1 MQETSVKNSIKSF
14 GDIKSNKISIVTPTD
29 ASNFSIQLTRISK
42 MLDESVLKFTKRYL
56 IIQTELEEMKREFI
70 GDVSLVSEYLN
81 LTKKEIRAEKFDN
94 ITFGKFS
101 NLNNI
106 PKIPNYE
113 HRILTKGEKKINK
126 KNNNNYNLNNINYYR
141 KQNYNTQFIN
151 INNNNKKY
159 NKNTNNNNKLSQEIK
174 KEFFKEESLN
184 KKNKNQINKNEN
196 NKKNNSIKKKEILK
210 SLPDNKTKAIYILLN
225 SDIVPYEEKLKLLTT
240 KKIIYSQFSPNDI
253 YNETLF
259 NIENKINLL
268 KQNQIEEDEL
278 NIIQNLSSYPT
289 KTAKTGLNFLNE
301 EKENELMID
310 NELNQKLL
318 EMICV
323 CLNENL
329 IENKGENIKET
340 YEKFFKKYNV
350 NSIKDLFYE
359 VIYKKIYNDLFIG
372 KLNNKEIDEIIN
384 SISGNKILISD
395 NLVSNNNKVF
405 SYVAF
410 SLDEILEFLKGIKDV
425 EDDLKEKIKNEMEVK
440 SLLEEEDKIR
450 NLIGT

>member
-1 MQETSVKNSIKSF
+1 MQEMSVKNSIRNF
-14 GDIKSNKISIVTPTD
+14 GDIKSNKVSIKTPID
-29 ASNFSIQLTRISK
+29 ASNIYLQLSRIGK

-56 IIQTELEEMKREFI
+56 IIQTELEETKREFV
-70 GDVSLVSEYLN
+70 GDVSLISEYLN
-81 LTKKEIRAEKFDN
+81 LTKKEIRYEKFD
-94 ITFGKFS
+94 IAGFGKYS
-101 NLNNI
+101 NINNI

-113 HRILTKGEKKINK
+113 HRILTKGEKRLNK
-126 KNNNNYNLNNINYYR
+126 KNNNYNLSNINYYR
-141 KQNYNTQFIN
+141 KQNYNTQFVN
-151 INNNNKKY
+151 INNNNKN
-159 NKNTNNNNKLSQEIK
+159 NKTSNINNKLSQEIK
-174 KEFFKEESLN
+174 KEIYKEQTLN
-184 KKNKNQINKNEN
+184 KLNKNKMNKKEN
-196 NKKNNSIKKKEILK
+196 NVNKEKSLKKKKEILK

-225 SDIVPYEEKLKLLTT
+225 SEIVPYEEKLKLLTT
-240 KKIIYSQFSPNDI
+240 KKIIYSQVSPNDI
-253 YNETLF
+253 YNDTLF

-301 EKENELMID
+301 NKENELMID

-318 EMICV
+318 EMIHV

-329 IENKGENIKET
+329 LENKGENIKET

-372 KLNNKEIDEIIN
+372 KLSNKEIDAIIN

-410 SLDEILEFLKGIKDV
+410 SLDEILEFLKGIKEVD
-425 EDDLKEKIKNEMEVK
+425 DDLREKIKNEMTIK
-440 SLLEEEDKIR
+440 SLFEEEDRIR
-450 NLIGT
+450 NLIDN

>member
-1 MQETSVKNSIKSF
+1 MQEMSVKNSIRNF
-14 GDIKSNKISIVTPTD
+14 GDIKSNKVSIKTPID
-29 ASNFSIQLTRISK
+29 ASNIYLQLSRIGK

-56 IIQTELEEMKREFI
+56 IIQTELEETKREFV
-70 GDVSLVSEYLN
+70 GDVSLISEYLN
-81 LTKKEIRAEKFDN
+81 LTKKEIRYEKFD
-94 ITFGKFS
+94 IAGFGKYS
-101 NLNNI
+101 NINNI

-113 HRILTKGEKKINK
+113 HRILTKGEKRLNK
-126 KNNNNYNLNNINYYR
+126 KNNNYNLSNINYYR
-141 KQNYNTQFIN
+141 KQNYNTQFVN
-151 INNNNKKY
+151 INNNNKN
-159 NKNTNNNNKLSQEIK
+159 NKTSNINNKLSQEIK
-174 KEFFKEESLN
+174 KEIYKEQALN
-184 KKNKNQINKNEN
+184 KLNKNKMNKKEN
-196 NKKNNSIKKKEILK
+196 NVNKEKSLKKKKEILK

-225 SDIVPYEEKLKLLTT
+225 SEIVPYEEKLKLLTT
-240 KKIIYSQFSPNDI
+240 KKIIYSQVSPSDI
-253 YNETLF
+253 YNDTLL

-278 NIIQNLSSYPT
+278 SIIQNLSSYPT

-301 EKENELMID
+301 NKENELMID

-372 KLNNKEIDEIIN
+372 KLSNKEIDAIIN

-410 SLDEILEFLKGIKDV
+410 SLDEILEFLKGIKEVD
-425 EDDLKEKIKNEMEVK
+425 DDLREKIKNEMTIK
-440 SLLEEEDKIR
+440 SLFEEEDRIR
-450 NLIGT
+450 NLIDN

>member
-151 INNNNKKY
+151 INNNNKK
-159 NKNTNNNNKLSQEIK
+159 NKSTNNNNK
-174 KEFFKEESLN
+174 
-184 KKNKNQINKNEN
+184 
-196 NKKNNSIKKKEILK
+196 
-210 SLPDNKTKAIYILLN
+210 
-225 SDIVPYEEKLKLLTT
+225 
-240 KKIIYSQFSPNDI
+240 
-253 YNETLF
+253 
-259 NIENKINLL
+259 
-268 KQNQIEEDEL
+268 
-278 NIIQNLSSYPT
+278 
-289 KTAKTGLNFLNE
+289 
-301 EKENELMID
+301 
-310 NELNQKLL
+310 
-318 EMICV
+318 
-323 CLNENL
+323 
-329 IENKGENIKET
+329 
-340 YEKFFKKYNV
+340 
-350 NSIKDLFYE
+350 
-359 VIYKKIYNDLFIG
+359 
-372 KLNNKEIDEIIN
+372 
-384 SISGNKILISD
+384 
-395 NLVSNNNKVF
+395 
-405 SYVAF
+405 
-410 SLDEILEFLKGIKDV
+410 
-425 EDDLKEKIKNEMEVK
+425 
-440 SLLEEEDKIR
+440 
-450 NLIGT
+450 

>member
-1 MQETSVKNSIKSF
+1 MQEMSVKNSIRNF
-14 GDIKSNKISIVTPTD
+14 GDIKSNKVSIMTPTD
-29 ASNFSIQLTRISK
+29 ASNIYLQLSRIGK

-56 IIQTELEEMKREFI
+56 IIQTELEETKREFV
-70 GDVSLVSEYLN
+70 GDVQLISEYLN
-81 LTKKEIRAEKFDN
+81 LTKKEIRYEKFDN
-94 ITFGKFS
+94 AGFGKYS
-101 NLNNI
+101 NINNI
-106 PKIPNYE
+106 PKIPNNEY
-113 HRILTKGEKKINK
+113 RILTKGEKRLN
-126 KNNNNYNLNNINYYR
+126 KNNNNYNLSNINYYR
-141 KQNYNTQFIN
+141 KQNYNTQFAN
-151 INNNNKKY
+151 INNNNKN
-159 NKNTNNNNKLSQEIK
+159 NKTSNINNKLSQEIK
-174 KEFFKEESLN
+174 KEIYKEQTLN
-184 KKNKNQINKNEN
+184 KLNKNKMNKKEN
-196 NKKNNSIKKKEILK
+196 NVNKEKSLKKKKEILK

-225 SDIVPYEEKLKLLTT
+225 SEIVPYEEKLKLLTT
-240 KKIIYSQFSPNDI
+240 KKIIYSQVSPNDI
-253 YNETLF
+253 YNDTLF

-278 NIIQNLSSYPT
+278 SIIQNLSSYPT

-301 EKENELMID
+301 NKENELMID

-318 EMICV
+318 EMIYV

-350 NSIKDLFYE
+350 NSIKDLFLD

-372 KLNNKEIDEIIN
+372 KLSNKEIDAIIN

>member
-1 MQETSVKNSIKSF
+1 M
-14 GDIKSNKISIVTPTD
+14 
-29 ASNFSIQLTRISK
+29 
-42 MLDESVLKFTKRYL
+42 
-56 IIQTELEEMKREFI
+56 
-70 GDVSLVSEYLN
+70 
-81 LTKKEIRAEKFDN
+81 
-94 ITFGKFS
+94 
-101 NLNNI
+101 
-106 PKIPNYE
+106 
-113 HRILTKGEKKINK
+113 
-126 KNNNNYNLNNINYYR
+126 
-141 KQNYNTQFIN
+141 
-151 INNNNKKY
+151 
-159 NKNTNNNNKLSQEIK
+159 
-174 KEFFKEESLN
+174 
-184 KKNKNQINKNEN
+184 
-196 NKKNNSIKKKEILK
+196 
-210 SLPDNKTKAIYILLN
+210 
-225 SDIVPYEEKLKLLTT
+225 
-240 KKIIYSQFSPNDI
+240 
-253 YNETLF
+253 
-259 NIENKINLL
+259 IE
-268 KQNQIEEDEL
+268 
-278 NIIQNLSSYPT
+278 
-289 KTAKTGLNFLNE
+289 
-301 EKENELMID
+301 

>member
-1 MQETSVKNSIKSF
+1 MQEMSVKNSIRNF
-14 GDIKSNKISIVTPTD
+14 GDIKSNKVSIKTPID
-29 ASNFSIQLTRISK
+29 ASNIYLQLSRIGK

-56 IIQTELEEMKREFI
+56 IIQTELEETKREFV
-70 GDVSLVSEYLN
+70 GDVSLISEYLN
-81 LTKKEIRAEKFDN
+81 LTKKEIRYEKFD
-94 ITFGKFS
+94 IAGFGKYS
-101 NLNNI
+101 NINNI

-113 HRILTKGEKKINK
+113 HRILTKGEKRLNK
-126 KNNNNYNLNNINYYR
+126 KNNNYNLSNINYYR
-141 KQNYNTQFIN
+141 KQNYNTQFVN
-151 INNNNKKY
+151 INNNNKN
-159 NKNTNNNNKLSQEIK
+159 NKTSNINNKLSQEIK
-174 KEFFKEESLN
+174 KEIYKEQALN
-184 KKNKNQINKNEN
+184 KLNKNKMNKKEN
-196 NKKNNSIKKKEILK
+196 NVNKEKSLKKKKEILK

-225 SDIVPYEEKLKLLTT
+225 SEIVPYEEKLKLLTT
-240 KKIIYSQFSPNDI
+240 KKIIYSQVSPNDI
-253 YNETLF
+253 YNDTLL

-278 NIIQNLSSYPT
+278 SIIQNLSSYPT

-301 EKENELMID
+301 NKENELMID

-318 EMICV
+318 EMIHV

-329 IENKGENIKET
+329 LENKGENIKET

-372 KLNNKEIDEIIN
+372 KLSNKEIDAIIN

-410 SLDEILEFLKGIKDV
+410 SLDEILEFLKGIKEVD
-425 EDDLKEKIKNEMEVK
+425 DDLREKIKNEMTIK
-440 SLLEEEDKIR
+440 SLFEEEDRIR
-450 NLIGT
+450 NLIDN

>member
-268 KQNQIEEDEL
+268 KQNQIEDEEQ

-301 EKENELMID
+301 SKEKELMIE

>member
-1 MQETSVKNSIKSF
+1 MQEMSVKNSIRNF
-14 GDIKSNKISIVTPTD
+14 GDIKSNKVSIKTPID
-29 ASNFSIQLTRISK
+29 ASNIYLQLSRIGK

-56 IIQTELEEMKREFI
+56 IIQTELEETKREFV
-70 GDVSLVSEYLN
+70 GDVSLISEYLN
-81 LTKKEIRAEKFDN
+81 LTKKEIRYEKFD
-94 ITFGKFS
+94 IAGFGKYS
-101 NLNNI
+101 NINNI

-113 HRILTKGEKKINK
+113 HRILTKGEKRLNK
-126 KNNNNYNLNNINYYR
+126 KNNNYNLSNINYYR
-141 KQNYNTQFIN
+141 KQNYNTQFVN
-151 INNNNKKY
+151 INNNNKN
-159 NKNTNNNNKLSQEIK
+159 NKTSNINNKLSQEIK
-174 KEFFKEESLN
+174 KEIYKEQTLN
-184 KKNKNQINKNEN
+184 KLNKNKMNKKEN
-196 NKKNNSIKKKEILK
+196 NVNKEKSLKKKKEILK

-225 SDIVPYEEKLKLLTT
+225 SEIVPYEEKLKLLTT
-240 KKIIYSQFSPNDI
+240 KKIIYSQVSPNDI
-253 YNETLF
+253 YNDTLL

-278 NIIQNLSSYPT
+278 SIIQNLSSYPT

-301 EKENELMID
+301 NKENELMID

-318 EMICV
+318 EMIHV

-329 IENKGENIKET
+329 LENKGENIKET

-372 KLNNKEIDEIIN
+372 KLSNKEIDAIIN

-410 SLDEILEFLKGIKDV
+410 SLDEILEFLKGIKEVD
-425 EDDLKEKIKNEMEVK
+425 DDLREKIKNEMTIK
-440 SLLEEEDKIR
+440 SLFEEEDRIR
-450 NLIGT
+450 NLIDN